1 MFLHS
6 WIVVV
11 QFKSITT
18 LITFH
23 NSHWDLDFVIFPPC
37 IWSLS
42 AIFNYS
48 VREIMQNPRKSR
60 LILPNLFCFSENFPN
75 RLSSSLVTP
84 KGGKKKKA
92 VYSTRVC
99 HILYVR
105 HWGCNGESEKYPCLY
120 ETVRPVGGGGRGQTI
135 LNNDTQNI
143 KLQPC

>member
-11 QFKSITT
+11 QFKSITR

-23 NSHWDLDFVIFPPC
+23 NSHWDLDFVIVPPC

-75 RLSSSLVTP
+75 RLNSSLVTP
-84 KGGKKKKA
+84 KGKKKLFIPQES
-92 VYSTRVC
+92 VTLFMWGTEDVTERVKN
-99 HILYVR
+99 ILAFMKLSGQ
-105 HWGCNGESEKYPCLY
+105 WGA
-120 ETVRPVGGGGRGQTI
+120 GGRGQTI